1 MYSEKTRAALFI
13 LQNIRYTEYMDPIN
27 PIAEHPETPNQ
38 TAPPPSASPVKPKNW
53 LILSLIIPIALL
65 KVMLFCPVPYY
76 QTQEVPCTMGQT
88 CPKPGWHFGKSLFQ
102 NILSW
107 LSESSRAPSTPPAA
121 SYACPVNGWVDCMP
135 IMDEA
140 KKKACSPEAMTWYKA
155 NCPNFKGGAL

>member
-1 MYSEKTRAALFI
+1 MRAALFI

-27 PIAEHPETPNQ
+27 PIAEYPEISDRTVLTPPA
-38 TAPPPSASPVKPKNW
+38 APIKPKKW
-53 LILSLIIPIALL
+53 LILSLIVPMALL
-65 KVMLFCPVPYY
+65 KIMLFCPVPYY
-76 QTQEVPCTMGQT
+76 QTEEVPCAMGQT

-107 LSESSRAPSTPPAA
+107 LSESSRAQSAPTQATT
-121 SYACPVNGWVDCMP
+121 YACPSNGYVDCMP

-155 NCPNFKGGAL
+155 NCPDFKGGAL